1 MEMVIYICRERERER
16 ERESMY
22 SQRQIRYIMAS
33 ICFPSVIILILIS
46 SVGFAQTDARI
57 TESSPIFYLNSSV
70 YSTWWY
76 NNNSI
81 KILTPTDGSKV
92 RVVLVRQQS
101 ISFVCGFY
109 CVGTCNYYLFSIV
122 AVGGGNSS
130 LVWSANRDHPV
141 KENATLQ
148 FTRDGGGLVLQD
160 SDGTQVWS
168 TNVSGNSIRGMNL
181 TEAGNLVLF
190 SDQGAIVWQSFN
202 QPSNVLLVGQRL
214 NEGQQLIASSSDET
228 WNHRQY
234 FATLTSDDGFA
245 VFIDLDQAK
254 PLMYYKLVPDH
265 RSSNSTGSNYA
276 ELQQH
281 GFLVNLGTSQ
291 VTSRRNS
298 YEYSAQTDIEFMRL
312 DFDGHLRIY
321 QHSNTTG
328 LRMIVDLITEHLG
341 GCQYPM
347 ICGEYGI
354 CKADQYCR
362 CPEGEDGVQYF
373 KTGHN
378 CSTIMPLSCEPSLH
392 HLLEV
397 KNATYFN
404 IIDSDAAFPEIKDID
419 KCKQACLQNCSCG
432 GAFFRYENN
441 VSDGYCFMPSKI
453 LSIREGHIPNYNFGS
468 ATFIKVQTNLV
479 APSLAPVAE
488 QTKENSPPTSPSGD
502 GANIA
507 AIIVGASIAPL
518 ITFCLVVVTIL
529 VTLRRTSTMDD
540 EEDYTIDQVPGM
552 PVKFLYEDLRV
563 ATEDFKDRLG
573 RGGFGSVF
581 RGLLADGTRI
591 AVKKLDRVKQGM
603 REFLAEV
610 ETIGSLH
617 HFNLVRL
624 IGFCAEKSNRLLV
637 FEYMSNGS
645 LDKWVFYG
653 CQRPC
658 LDWET
663 RKRIILNIAK
673 GLAYLHEECRHTIV
687 HLDIKPQNILL
698 DENFNAKVSDFG
710 LSKLIGRDE
719 SQVFTRMRGTPGYLA
734 PEWSQSKVTVK
745 VDIYSFGIV
754 LLEIVTG
761 RRNVDCTREES
772 SSQMLRVLQ
781 KKGKEDRL
789 NDVVEK
795 WDDDMQDHGEEVVKM
810 IRIGAW
816 CLQDDPTRRPP
827 MSVVVKV
834 LEGVM
839 EVDSNIIYKF
849 THAMTSTSPSGD
861 RVCTEL
867 EASVLSNPR

>member
-1 MEMVIYICRERERER
+1 
-16 ERESMY
+16 MY
-22 SQRQIRYIMAS
+22 SKLGIMAS
-33 ICFPSVIILILIS
+33 ICCPLVIILILIG
-46 SVGFAQTDARI
+46 SVGFAQSDASKN
-57 TESSPIFYLNSSV
+57 ESSPVFYLNSSV
-70 YSTWWY
+70 PLTWY
-76 NNNSI
+76 NNDSI
-81 KILTPTDGSKV
+81 KIMTPADGSKV
-92 RVVLVRQQS
+92 RVVLLRQQS

-109 CVGTCNYYLFSIV
+109 CVEACNSYLFSIV

-130 LVWSANRDHPV
+130 VVWSANRNYPV

-148 FTRDGGGLVLQD
+148 LTVDGGLVLQD

-168 TNVSGNSIRGMNL
+168 TNGSGNSILGMNL
-181 TEAGNLVLF
+181 TEAGNLVLLGNK
-190 SDQGAIVWQSFN
+190 GALAWQSFDH
-202 QPSNVLLVGQRL
+202 PSDVLLVRQCL
-214 NEGQQLIASSSDET
+214 NEGQTLIASSSGDI
-228 WNHRQY
+228 WNQGQY
-234 FATLTSDDGFA
+234 YATLTSDAGFA
-245 VFIDLDQAK
+245 VFIDADQAK
-254 PLMYYKLVPDH
+254 LLMYYKLVPDN
-265 RSSNSTGSNYA
+265 RSSNSTGLNYA

-291 VTSRRNS
+291 VTSGRNS
-298 YEYSAQTDIEFMRL
+298 YEHSAQSDVKYMRL

-321 QHSNTTG
+321 QHSDTTG
-328 LRMIVDLITEHLG
+328 LRVIVDLITEDLG
-341 GCQYPM
+341 DCQYPLR
-347 ICGEYGI
+347 CGEYGV
-354 CKADQYCR
+354 CKADQYCS

-373 KTGHN
+373 QTDHG
-378 CSTIMPLSCEPSLH
+378 CSRITPLSCEPSLH

-404 IIDSDAAFPEIKDID
+404 TIDSDAAYPGIKDMD
-419 KCKQACLQNCSCG
+419 MCKQACLQNCSCG

-453 LSIREGHIPNYNFGS
+453 LSIREGHIPNYNFTS
-468 ATFIKVQTNLV
+468 ATFIKVQINFV
-479 APSLAPVAE
+479 APSLVPAAK
-488 QTKENSPPTSPSGD
+488 TTRENFPPTPSSGD

-507 AIIVGASIAPL
+507 AIVVGASIVPL

-529 VTLRRTSTMDD
+529 ATLRRTSTV
-540 EEDYTIDQVPGM
+540 EEGEDYTIDQVPGM

-563 ATEDFKDRLG
+563 ATEDFKERVG
-573 RGGFGSVF
+573 SGGFGSVF
-581 RGLLADGTRI
+581 KGLLADGTRI
-591 AVKKLDRVKQGM
+591 AVKRLDRIEQGM

-610 ETIGSLH
+610 KTIGSLH

-637 FEYMSNGS
+637 FEYMCNGS
-645 LDKWVFYG
+645 LDNWIFYG

-663 RKRIILNIAK
+663 RKRIILDIAK
-673 GLAYLHEECRHTIV
+673 GLAYLHEECRHRIV

-710 LSKLIGRDE
+710 LSELIGRDE
-719 SQVFTRMRGTPGYLA
+719 SQVFTTMRGTPGYLA
-734 PEWSQSKVTVK
+734 PEWSQPKVTVK

-772 SSQMLRVLQ
+772 NSQMLRVLQ
-781 KKGKEDRL
+781 KKAEEERL
-789 NDVVEK
+789 IEIVENLEEMK
-795 WDDDMQDHGEEVVKM
+795 DHGEVVRM

-849 THAMTSTSPSGD
+849 IHAMTSTSPSD
-861 RVCTEL
+861 DKVCTEP